1 MRLLFL
7 AQWGLA
13 LIREGTKCFFSSC
26 LAVWGVEEEK
36 EGRGQRES
44 IEKVY
49 GRINDGAFWPVSH
62 SYSYLSDDV
71 FERSKT
77 IMQLW
82 YVSFCSFIFL
92 VFALFFPPCT
102 TFPWQISSLSLSF
115 SISSFSNQLQ
125 QLIFFIGHLDCSS
138 LSSFT
143 NQGPFVWKHIT
154 RTCFFWQPWEAI
166 LMLCLSVICVI
177 DYKIGVNFKKRVF
190 ATFVVNYERCLYSF
204 CC

>member
-26 LAVWGVEEEK
+26 LAVWGVEEEN
-36 EGRGQRES
+36 EGRGQRGS
-44 IEKVY
+44 VEKVY
-49 GRINDGAFWPVSH
+49 GRVNDGAFWPVSY

-71 FERSKT
+71 FWTLQNKNAA
-77 IMQLW
+77 LW
-82 YVSFCSFIFL
+82 YVSLSSPFVHLSSLFL
-92 VFALFFPPCT
+92 LSFPPSLMMCS
-102 TFPWQISSLSLSF
+102 TFPWQIAFLSLSF

-143 NQGPFVWKHIT
+143 NQGPFVWKHESPNIQHT
-154 RTCFFWQPWEAI
+154 PAFSGSLEKLFW
-166 LMLCLSVICVI
+166 CCV
-177 DYKIGVNFKKRVF
+177 Y
-190 ATFVVNYERCLYSF
+190 L
-204 CC
+204 